1 MATVLSERVAEL
13 RAERRHGGSWM
24 SRRAVEALAELAA
37 EPAAT
42 SEELLERL
50 ARAGR
55 ELARSRPAM
64 GAVAGAV
71 GRLLATAHACAALP
85 ADELARVIRDEAQSL
100 VASRDRAARAIAIQL
115 APVLTDA
122 LVVTHSHSATVR
134 EALLHTAPAHVT
146 CTVSAPF
153 EEGRAFAEELAGAG
167 LHVELV
173 DDADGPGA
181 VAGASVLLLGAD
193 TVYRDGTVCN
203 KVGTRA
209 LAEAASRAGVPTVV
223 ACEVIKLAP
232 VEAADAPDSAGDRGL
247 FDLTPPELVESF
259 VTEEGAVRAGEV
271 RSLVDRTPFLRD
283 GWALLRGDR

>member
-1 MATVLSERVAEL
+1 MATVLTERVAEL

-24 SRRAVEALAELAA
+24 ARRAVEALAELAA

-55 ELARSRPAM
+55 ELAASRPAM
-64 GAVAGAV
+64 GGVAGAV

-85 ADELARVIRDEAQSL
+85 VDDLAQVVRDEAQSL

-115 APVLTDA
+115 APMLTDA
-122 LVVTHSHSATVR
+122 LVLTHSHSATVR
-134 EALLHTAPAHVT
+134 EALLHTPPAHVT

-153 EEGRAFAEELAGAG
+153 EEGRAFAAELAEAG

-173 DDADGPGA
+173 GDDDAIDA

-193 TVYRDGTVCN
+193 TVYVDGTVCN
-203 KVGTRA
+203 KTGTRP
-209 LAEAASRAGVPTVV
+209 LAEAAARLGVPTIV

-232 VEAADAPDSAGDRGL
+232 VEAGDAPDPAGDRGL
-247 FDLTPPELVESF
+247 FDLTPPHLVETV
-259 VTEEGAVRAGEV
+259 VTEEGALRAGEV

-283 GWALLRGDR
+283 GWALLRGQG